1 MNNSIFHLKGA
12 ASGPK
17 SLRPGEGAIC
27 GFHWPLRAPLERG
40 AWSRN
45 PEISAPSGLDARLRG
60 HDEKTTQKI
69 VIYTES
75 RLFVKANLR
84 SNQFLTYTGELVGQY
99 LNFAHIFTTIKYNLI
114 I

>member
-60 HDEKTTQKI
+60 HDEKTTQK
-69 VIYTES
+69 VVTYTES
-75 RLFVKANLR
+75 RLVVKANLMWFAACGLR
-84 SNQFLTYTGELVGQY
+84 SPRLVKKILLQDGS
-99 LNFAHIFTTIKYNLI
+99 
-114 I
+114 